1 MIVGDINRLQA
12 AGLSTVFC
20 QAIDQALSA
29 GLAQLAP
36 GSYPLQGEKMFV
48 NVMQFET
55 QRAEQ
60 NVPSCTATILI
71 SRSCWREKS
80 TFITDWRE
88 APGPAMRGTRR
99 RIISSVTASGMNS
112 A

>member
-36 GSYPLQGEKMFV
+36 GSYPL
-48 NVMQFET
+48 
-55 QRAEQ
+55 
-60 NVPSCTATILI
+60 
-71 SRSCWREKS
+71 
-80 TFITDWRE
+80 
-88 APGPAMRGTRR
+88 
-99 RIISSVTASGMNS
+99 
-112 A
+112 